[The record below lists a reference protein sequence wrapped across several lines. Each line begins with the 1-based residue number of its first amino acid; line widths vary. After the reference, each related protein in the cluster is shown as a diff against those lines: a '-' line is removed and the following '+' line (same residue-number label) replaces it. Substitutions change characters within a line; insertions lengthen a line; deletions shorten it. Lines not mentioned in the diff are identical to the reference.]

1 LATAVVSNSLA
12 PECRFI
18 KRAAGNDHP
27 FSQRR
32 NNMNLSAFA
41 RYARASV
48 FVAISSVLYPL
59 QASAS
64 GIAENY
70 PNKPVRIVVPVAA
83 GGSADKLTR
92 IIAERLSVRWGQ
104 SVTVENV
111 AGASGIIGAEK
122 VAKSKPD
129 GYVILQAGEGLV
141 LNGILFSDLPYD
153 AKRAFAPVVKAV
165 VNPQV
170 LVVNPK
176 SGIKNFQDYVAYN
189 KNHPGKLSLALPGLG
204 GIAHVGHELL
214 NRETGGQVNYIPY
227 RGGGPAAV
235 DVIAG
240 HVDATLITLAAV
252 TEYVKAGK
260 LTALAVTTPYRS
272 KALPN
277 VPTMAE
283 TGVPNFKV
291 ESWQGY
297 VVPTGTPPEI
307 ISKLHHDIAKVLGEP
322 EVRSRLE
329 DMGFGVTGAS
339 PAELEATLKSE
350 EATYGK
356 VIRTAGIT
364 VQ

>member
-1 LATAVVSNSLA
+1 
-12 PECRFI
+12 
-18 KRAAGNDHP
+18 
-27 FSQRR
+27 
-32 NNMNLSAFA
+32 M
-41 RYARASV
+41 
-48 FVAISSVLYPL
+48 
-59 QASAS
+59 
-64 GIAENY
+64 
-70 PNKPVRIVVPVAA
+70 
-83 GGSADKLTR
+83 
-92 IIAERLSVRWGQ
+92 
-104 SVTVENV
+104 
-111 AGASGIIGAEK
+111 
-122 VAKSKPD
+122 
-129 GYVILQAGEGLV
+129 

-153 AKRAFAPVVKAV
+153 AKKAFAPVIKAI

-176 SGIKNFQDYVAYN
+176 AGIKSFQDYVAYN
-189 KNHPGKLSLALPGLG
+189 KNHPGKLSLA
-204 GIAHVGHELL
+204 
-214 NRETGGQVNYIPY
+214 
-227 RGGGPAAV
+227 PAAV

-252 TEYVKAGK
+252 MEYVKAGN

-339 PAELEATLKSE
+339 PAELEATLKAE
-350 EATYGK
+350 EAPYGK
-356 VIRTAGIT
+356 VIRTAGIS